1 MSEKR
6 EESVKAERCQHCGAE
21 VPLGHTV
28 YRVVLGNPDWPGDY
42 YAFSKNRKR
51 MTKVGK
57 PKGPGVVGPRPFCP
71 ACAEQ
76 VDRLLAEEHA
86 RMLARQRWALLA
98 GGIVVALLAATALA
112 VALWR

>member
-6 EESVKAERCQHCGAE
+6 EELVKAKRCQHCGAE
-21 VPLGHTV
+21 VPLERAVH
-28 YRVVLGNPDWPGDY
+28 RVVLGNPDRPGDY

-76 VDRLLAEEHA
+76 VDRLLEEEHA

-98 GGIVVALLAATALA
+98 GGIVVALLVATALA
-112 VALWR
+112 LALGW